1 MVWIDVDMG
10 GRDKESSLIVCGMVA
25 DGKKMGDPPPFLMG
39 EAFSEESWGSPLP
52 FILCYNKGNATWAAV
67 ASKDGKDET

>member
-10 GRDKESSLIVCGMVA
+10 
-25 DGKKMGDPPPFLMG
+25 
-39 EAFSEESWGSPLP
+39 AFPGGHGAATLP

-67 ASKDGKDET
+67 ASKEGKDGT